1 MPSAH
6 HVAAAH
12 LAKTN
17 VELRA
22 LRKRV
27 GEPTLEQPKC
37 SAFES
42 LARSIVFQQL
52 NGTAAL
58 TIWGRVANAAGS
70 RVSPQSLAQLSD
82 EQLRACGLS
91 AAKLRYIRALCEQS
105 PNLKLS
111 TLHRRTDD
119 DVILRLTAVRGIGV
133 WTAHMFLI
141 FHLRRLDVWPTTDLG
156 VREGYRRLYRL
167 SERPSD
173 REMLALG
180 ERFRPYRS
188 VAAWYL
194 WRAVE
199 MLPP

>member
-1 MPSAH
+1 MSSEH

-12 LAKTN
+12 LAKVN
-17 VELRA
+17 AELWA

-27 GEPTLEQPKC
+27 GDPTIPQPKC

-52 NGTAAL
+52 NGTAAS
-58 TIWGRVANAAGS
+58 TIWRRVANAAGS
-70 RVSPQSLAQLSD
+70 RVSPQSLAALSD

-91 AAKLRYIRALCEQS
+91 AGKLRALRDLCEHA
-105 PNLKLS
+105 PRLKLS
-111 TLHRRTDD
+111 SLHRLTDD
-119 DVILRLTAVRGIGV
+119 EIIQRLVAVRGIGV
-133 WTAHMFLI
+133 WTAHMFLM

-173 REMLALG
+173 RELLPLG
-180 ERFRPYRS
+180 ECFRPYRS
-188 VAAWYL
+188 VAAWYM

-199 MLPP
+199 ALPP